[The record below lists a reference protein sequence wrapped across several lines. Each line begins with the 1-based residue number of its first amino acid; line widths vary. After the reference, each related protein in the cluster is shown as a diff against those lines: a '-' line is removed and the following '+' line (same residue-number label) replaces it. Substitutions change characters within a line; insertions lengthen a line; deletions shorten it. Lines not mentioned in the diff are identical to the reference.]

1 MLASTALALQEYP
14 RWLVCRSS
22 CINSGAML
30 CISVSLPSGQTA
42 VVSLH
47 KESMVSELKMAA
59 QRELKKRFLRPG
71 DEMVWRV
78 SWVSQRVPPQM
89 PPPLPK
95 K

>member
-1 MLASTALALQEYP
+1 
-14 RWLVCRSS
+14 
-22 CINSGAML
+22 ML

-71 DEMVWRV
+71 DQMVWRV

-95 K
+95 DYLPASSPNKAVFPEGVVLGGWAP

>member
-1 MLASTALALQEYP
+1 
-14 RWLVCRSS
+14 
-22 CINSGAML
+22 ML

-71 DEMVWRV
+71 KRDGVACFMEI
-78 SWVSQRVPPQM
+78 
-89 PPPLPK
+89 
-95 K
+95 